1 MPITATSVVAASAT
15 YRRAPVR
22 FATMRD
28 NKRTDDA
35 AVAPMRRP
43 LRWLWLAVAVVAL
56 DLATKAL
63 MSSLLSYGQ
72 PMEVLPFF
80 NLTLLHNTG
89 AAFSFLAGHPG
100 WQRWFFALVGIGA
113 CIGLTVWMSRLKAD
127 EPLLGASLA
136 LVIGGALGNLY
147 DRLVHGYVVDFLSF
161 HVAGW
166 YYPAFN
172 VADIGITLGAIGLI
186 WESLFEGRKQARRR
200 S

>member
-1 MPITATSVVAASAT
+1 
-15 YRRAPVR
+15 
-22 FATMRD
+22 MRD

>member
-1 MPITATSVVAASAT
+1 MRLAI
-15 YRRAPVR
+15 
-22 FATMRD
+22 MRD
-28 NKRTDDA
+28 REQGGA
-35 AVAPMRRP
+35 GVAPMHKP
-43 LRWLWLAVAVVAL
+43 LRWLWLAAAVVAL

-63 MSSLLSYGQ
+63 MSSMLSYGQ
-72 PMEVLPFF
+72 PVEVLPFF
-80 NLTLLHNTG
+80 DLTLLHNTG

-100 WQRWFFALVGIGA
+100 WQRWFFAIVAVGA
-113 CIGLTVWMSRLKAD
+113 SIGLTIWMSRLKAD
-127 EPLLGASLA
+127 ERILGASLA

-172 VADIGITLGAIGLI
+172 VADIGITLGAVGLI

-200 S
+200 G

>member
-1 MPITATSVVAASAT
+1 
-15 YRRAPVR
+15 
-22 FATMRD
+22 MRD
-28 NKRTDDA
+28 KEPGVTS
-35 AVAPMRRP
+35 VAPMRRP
-43 LRWLWLAVAVVAL
+43 LRWLWLAAAVVVL

-63 MSSLLSYGQ
+63 MSSMLSYGQ
-72 PMEVLPFF
+72 PVEVLPFF

-100 WQRWFFALVGIGA
+100 WQRWFFALVAVGA
-113 CIGLTVWMSRLKAD
+113 TIGLTIWMSRLKAD
-127 EPLLGASLA
+127 EKLLGASLA
-136 LVIGGALGNLY
+136 LIIGGALGNLY

-186 WESLFEGRKQARRR
+186 WESVFEGRKQARRR
-200 S
+200 G